1 MLKILDKYIIK
12 KFLTTFFFMI
22 LVVMLLSIIFDL
34 AERIQEFI
42 ERQAPLSTIMIDY
55 YLNFFFYYANMF
67 SSLILFI
74 SVIWFTSKMAQ
85 NSEIIPMLNSGKPRS
100 RLLRP
105 YMIATSVV
113 VLISLAMN
121 HFILPGANKKRL
133 DFEEQYYRIRMIVS
147 NYYAEIN
154 ESETIFFRMYNSDD
168 GYLESFG
175 MAMRDESGNL
185 KRLVKANKAYNEDGE
200 TWTLEGYL
208 VRDIGPLNDKIR
220 YGEFMDTIFPFS
232 IEDMAHRDNIVE
244 TMDYKQLSEFIQR
257 EQRKGSDEVA
267 KHQLSKYQRTS
278 YPFAAFVLTLIGFS
292 VSSRKSRGGIG
303 AHLALGLLIVFAYIF
318 FMQITSVAAINVGF
332 PALLASWLPNIIFG
346 VLALVLYRWSR
357 T

>member
-1 MLKILDKYIIK
+1 MLKILDRYIIT

-42 ERQAPLSTIMIDY
+42 ERQAPFSAIMLDY
-55 YLNFFFYYANMF
+55 YLNFFFYFANMF

-133 DFEEQYYRIRMIVS
+133 DFEEQYYRIRMVVS

-154 ESETIFFRMYNSDD
+154 ESETVFFRMYNSDD
-168 GYLESFG
+168 GYLEFLG
-175 MAMRDESGNL
+175 LTQRDDNGNL
-185 KRLVKANKAYNEDGE
+185 IRIVKANKAYNEKGNI
-200 TWTLEGYL
+200 WTLESYL
-208 VRDIGPLNDKIR
+208 IRDIGPLNDKIR
-220 YGEFMDTIFPFS
+220 YGEFMDTTLTFV

-244 TMDYKQLSEFIQR
+244 TMNYDQISAFIER
-257 EQRKGSDEVA
+257 ERKKGSSEVA
-267 KHQLSKYQRTS
+267 SHQLSKYQRTS
-278 YPFAAFVLTLIGFS
+278 YPFAAFILTLIGFS

-303 AHLALGLLIVFAYIF
+303 THLALGLLIVFAYIF
-318 FMQITSVAAINVGF
+318 FMQITSVAAVNVGL
-332 PALLASWLPNIIFG
+332 PAILASWLPNMIFG
-346 VLALVLYRWSR
+346 VLALILYRWSR

>member
-1 MLKILDKYIIK
+1 MLKILDRYIIK

-42 ERQAPLSTIMIDY
+42 ERQAPLSAILLDY
-55 YLNFFFYYANMF
+55 YLNFFFYFANMF

-74 SVIWFTSKMAQ
+74 SVIWFTSKLAQ

-113 VLISLAMN
+113 VIFSF
-121 HFILPGANKKRL
+121 FIKNLFLRGQKKTRL
-133 DFEEQYYRIRMIVS
+133 DFEEQFYRIRMIVS
-147 NYYAEIN
+147 NYYAEISD
-154 ESETIFFRMYNSDD
+154 SETIFFRMYNSDD
-168 GYLESFG
+168 GYLEFLG
-175 MAMRDESGNL
+175 MTQRDENGDL
-185 KRLVKANKAYNEDGE
+185 LRIVKANKAYNEEGN
-200 TWTLEGYL
+200 TWTLEGYMI
-208 VRDIGPLNDKIR
+208 RDIGPLNDHIR
-220 YGEFMDTIFPFS
+220 YGEFMDTLLPFV
-232 IEDMAHRDNIVE
+232 IEDMAHRENIVE
-244 TMDYKQLSEFIQR
+244 TMGYKQISDFITR
-257 EQRKGSDEVA
+257 ERQKGSDEVA
-267 KHQLSKYQRTS
+267 KHELSKYQRTS

-318 FMQITSVAAINVGF
+318 FMQITSVAAVNVGF
-332 PALLASWLPNIIFG
+332 PALLASWLPNMIFG

>member
-1 MLKILDKYIIK
+1 
-12 KFLTTFFFMI
+12 MI

-42 ERQAPLSTIMIDY
+42 ERKAPFSAIMLDY
-55 YLNFFFYYANMF
+55 YLNFFFYFANMF

-85 NSEIIPMLNSGKPRS
+85 NSEIIPMLNSGKPRA

-113 VLISLAMN
+113 VLISLMMN
-121 HFILPGANKKRL
+121 HFVLPGANKKRL
-133 DFEEQYYRIRMIVS
+133 DFEEEYYRIRMIVS

-154 ESETIFFRMYNSDD
+154 DEETIFFRMYNSDD
-168 GYLESFG
+168 GYLEFLG
-175 MAMRDESGNL
+175 MTQRDENGDL
-185 KRLVKANKAYNEDGE
+185 KKLLKANKAYNEEGN

-208 VRDIGPLNDKIR
+208 IREIGPLNDNIR
-220 YGEFMDTIFPFS
+220 YGEFMDTIFPFV
-232 IEDMAHRDNIVE
+232 IEDMAHRESIVE
-244 TMDYKQLSEFIQR
+244 TMDNEQLSAFIER
-257 EQRKGSDEVA
+257 ERQKGSDEVA
-267 KHQLSKYQRTS
+267 KHELSKYQRTS

-318 FMQITSVAAINVGF
+318 FMQITSVAAVNVGL
-332 PALLASWLPNIIFG
+332 PSLLASWLPNMIFG
-346 VLALVLYRWSR
+346 ALALVLYRWSR